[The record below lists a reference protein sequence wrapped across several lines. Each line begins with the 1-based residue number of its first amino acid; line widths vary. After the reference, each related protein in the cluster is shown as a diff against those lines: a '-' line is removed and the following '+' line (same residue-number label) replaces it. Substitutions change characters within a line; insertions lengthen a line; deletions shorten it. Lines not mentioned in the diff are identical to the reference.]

1 MSPAV
6 VVWILFG
13 LLIGVLAGF
22 LLPGRDP
29 GRFFVTAVLGTAG
42 ALLGG
47 ILGRAIGWEGD
58 GSSVESVVG
67 IVSGCIIPLAAYGMW
82 KGRAGSR

>member
-1 MSPAV
+1 MPAAV
-6 VVWILFG
+6 AVWILFG
-13 LLIGVLAGF
+13 LLIGVGAGF

-29 GRFFVTAVLGTAG
+29 GRFLVTIQLGIAG

-58 GSSVESVVG
+58 GRSVESIVG
-67 IVSGCIIPLAAYGMW
+67 IVSGCIIPLAVYGMW